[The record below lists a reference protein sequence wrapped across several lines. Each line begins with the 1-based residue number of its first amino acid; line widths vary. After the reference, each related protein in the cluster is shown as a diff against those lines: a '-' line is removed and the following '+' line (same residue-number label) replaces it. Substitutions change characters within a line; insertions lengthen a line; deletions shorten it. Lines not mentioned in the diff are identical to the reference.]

1 MQVKLSGIL
10 AAVFIL
16 ATKPALAQ
24 SLPPASAFAALP
36 ELSMVRLSPDGQK
49 VAWAHDPGGNPVVE
63 IFDLAAGKDLRRL
76 SPPNARVRDL
86 DWADN
91 RTLVISLSRSLTQ
104 GAKTVAEKRFEF
116 ERYLAVDADGGE
128 ARSLLMEDPSR
139 KLVTSASVVKFHP
152 AKPETI
158 VMTTWD
164 FKETAYREEIG
175 SRISGGRKDEGYQLS
190 LFEVSTRTGD
200 GKMIESGS
208 PFTDDWV
215 VDRAGQAVARS
226 EWNPTTHSFSIL
238 AKEGKSWRTIYTAE
252 IDYDMDLAGL
262 SADGQTILARSSRGS
277 SRFKIW
283 GIPVSGGEFSLV
295 YEDPDNDVTSVVK
308 DRYSGAPVGF
318 RVGGLEPSIHW
329 IDPKHEA
336 VQKAVGRAFPN
347 RIASVFDRSED
358 FKRVVAHVEGASTPP
373 VYYLIDFGKGAAD
386 IIGEE
391 YPALADVP
399 MGTQQSIT
407 YKPRD
412 GFTIPAYL
420 TTPPGREP
428 KNLPL
433 VVFPHGGPYARD
445 DSGFDWWAQFLAT
458 RGYVVL
464 QPQFRGSWGF
474 GADLLRAG
482 NRQWG
487 RAMQDDISDGV
498 RYAID
503 QGIADPKRICIVGA
517 SYGGYAAL
525 AGAAFTPDLYACAVS
540 VSGISDIPNMAGFIK
555 KRGGD
560 ESDALRAWKDLIGN
574 PTDDDLARFSPAR
587 SIESIRI
594 PILLIHGTNDT
605 VVPISQSEDFA
616 RLLMAQSKSYELI
629 TLPGEDHWLS
639 TGESRLKLLTALE
652 RFLAASLHP

>member
-1 MQVKLSGIL
+1 MNYRIALLLPALGW
-10 AAVFIL
+10 L
-16 ATKPALAQ
+16 ATGVALAQ
-24 SLPPASAFAALP
+24 SPPPASAFAALP
-36 ELSMVRLSPDGQK
+36 ELSLVRLSPDGQK
-49 VAWAHDPGGNPVVE
+49 VAWAHDPGGTPVVNL
-63 IFDLAAGKDLRRL
+63 FDLASGKDLRRL
-76 SPPNARVRDL
+76 SPKNARVRDL

-91 RTLVISLSRSLTQ
+91 RTLVISISRSLTLD
-104 GAKTVAEKRFEF
+104 AKTVAEKRYEF
-116 ERYLAVDADGGE
+116 ERFLAVDADGGE

-139 KLVTSASVVKFHP
+139 ELVTGASIVKFHP
-152 AKPETI
+152 AKPETLI
-158 VMTTWD
+158 MSTWD
-164 FKETAYREEIG
+164 YSETAHREAIG

-190 LFEVSTRTGD
+190 LFEVSTRSGN

-208 PFTDDWV
+208 PFTDDWI

-226 EWNPTTHSFSIL
+226 EWNPNTRNFSIL
-238 AKEGKSWRTIYTAE
+238 AKEGKSWRTIYTAD
-252 IDYDMDLAGL
+252 IDYDMGLVGL
-262 SADGQTILARSSRGS
+262 SADGQSILARSSRGS
-277 SRFKIW
+277 DRFKIW
-283 GIPVSGGEFSLV
+283 SIPVAGGDFTLF
-295 YEDPDNDVTSVVK
+295 YEDPENDVTSIVT

-318 RVGGLEPSIHW
+318 WIGGLQPNIHW
-329 IDPKHEA
+329 IDPKHES
-336 VQKAVGRAFPN
+336 VQKAVAKAFQN
-347 RIASVFDRSED
+347 RNVAIFDRSED
-358 FKRVVAHVEGASTPP
+358 FKRVVAHVESASQPP

-391 YPALADVP
+391 YPALTGIP
-399 MGTQQSIT
+399 MGTQEAIT
-407 YKPRD
+407 YKSRD
-412 GFTIPAYL
+412 GLTIPAYL

-445 DSGFDWWAQFLAT
+445 DSGFDWWVQFLAT

-503 QGIADPKRICIVGA
+503 RGIADPKRVCIVGA

-525 AGAAFTPDLYACAVS
+525 AGAAFTPELYACAVS

-587 SIESIRI
+587 SVASIRA

-616 RLLMAQSKSYELI
+616 RLLKAQSKNYQMIELA
-629 TLPGEDHWLS
+629 GEDHWLS

-652 RFLAASLHP
+652 SFLKSHLHP

>member
-1 MQVKLSGIL
+1 MLL
-10 AAVFIL
+10 APAALL
-16 ATKPALAQ
+16 ASAYAFAQ
-24 SLPPASAFAALP
+24 APPPASAFASLP
-36 ELSMVRLSPDGQK
+36 ELSMVRLTPDGQK
-49 VAWAHDPGGNPVVE
+49 VAWAHDPGGSPVVE

-91 RTLVISLSRSLTQ
+91 RTLVISISRSLTMD
-104 GAKTVAEKRFEF
+104 ANTVAEKRYEF

-128 ARSLLMEDPSR
+128 ARSLLMENPSR
-139 KLVTSASVVKFHP
+139 ELVTSASIVKFHP
-152 AKPETI
+152 AKPETV

-164 FKETAYREEIG
+164 FKETAHREEIG
-175 SRISGGRKDEGYQLS
+175 SRISGGRKDQGYQLS
-190 LFEVSTRTGD
+190 LFEVNTRTGD
-200 GKMIESGS
+200 GKMVESGS
-208 PFTDDWV
+208 PFTDDWIMN
-215 VDRAGQAVARS
+215 RSGQAVARS
-226 EWNPTTHSFSIL
+226 EWNPTNRSFSIL
-238 AKEGKSWRTIYTAE
+238 AKEGNSWRTIYTAE
-252 IDYDMDLAGL
+252 IDYDMSLIGL

-277 SRFKIW
+277 DRFKIW

-295 YEDPDNDVTSVVK
+295 YEDPDNDVTSIVT

-318 RVGGLEPSIHW
+318 RVGGLEPTIHW

-336 VQKAVGRAFPN
+336 VQKAVARAFPN
-347 RIASVFDRSED
+347 RITSVFDRSED
-358 FKRVVAHVEGASTPP
+358 FKRVVAHVEGASSPP

-399 MGTQQSIT
+399 MGTQEAVT
-407 YKPRD
+407 YKSRD
-412 GFTIPAYL
+412 GLTIPAYL

-458 RGYVVL
+458 RGYAVL

-498 RYAID
+498 RYAVD
-503 QGIADPKRICIVGA
+503 RGIADPKRVCIVGA

-525 AGAAFTPDLYACAVS
+525 AGAAFTPELYACAVS
-540 VSGISDIPNMAGFIK
+540 VSGISDIPSMAGFIK
-555 KRGGD
+555 KRSGE
-560 ESDALRAWKDLIGN
+560 ESDELRAWKDLIGN
-574 PTDDDLARFSPAR
+574 PSDEDLARFSPAR
-587 SIESIRI
+587 SVDTIRA

-605 VVPISQSEDFA
+605 IVPFSQSENFA
-616 RLLMAQSKSYELI
+616 RLLKASSKNVQMIE
-629 TLPGEDHWLS
+629 LPGEDHWLS

-652 RFLAASLHP
+652 KFLAVHLGSK